1 MTDLDLSEWIEMCL
15 HKIYTGPHAE
25 EFIDGVREYE
35 ERIRKLEA
43 NAMANRVAIM
53 RLEAK
58 LEKAAEALVRIAL
71 SDLYSVEANAE
82 DQGAVT
88 LEYAHKSICNLART
102 TLAELKGQ
110 GDES

>member
-15 HKIYTGPHAE
+15 HFKSVKIYTGPHAE

-43 NAMANRVAIM
+43 
-53 RLEAK
+53 K
-58 LEKAAEALVRIAL
+58 LSESEALLAKTVDNIENLIIAIAMGW
-71 SDLYSVEANAE
+71 DLEGVVAE
-82 DQGAVT
+82 
-88 LEYAHKSICNLART
+88 ART

-110 GDES
+110 DDE

>member
-43 NAMANRVAIM
+43 KLAKAVDNIENLIIAIAMGWDLEGVVA
-53 RLEAK
+53 E
-58 LEKAAEALVRIAL
+58 
-71 SDLYSVEANAE
+71 
-82 DQGAVT
+82 
-88 LEYAHKSICNLART
+88 ART
-102 TLAELKGQ
+102 TLEELEGQ
-110 GDES
+110 DDE

>member
-43 NAMANRVAIM
+43 
-53 RLEAK
+53 K
-58 LEKAAEALVRIAL
+58 LSESEALLAKA
-71 SDLYSVEANAE
+71 VEALDGMVGLFSADNLLLRGTHLNMELTNARN
-82 DQGAVT
+82 T
-88 LEYAHKSICNLART
+88 LSELRRT
-102 TLAELKGQ
+102 RR
-110 GDES
+110 

>member
-15 HKIYTGPHAE
+15 HFKSVKIYTGPHAE

-43 NAMANRVAIM
+43 
-53 RLEAK
+53 K
-58 LEKAAEALVRIAL
+58 LSESEALLAKAMEHVA
-71 SDLYSVEANAE
+71 DYSNDPHLVEWANA
-82 DQGAVT
+82 
-88 LEYAHKSICNLART
+88 

-110 GDES
+110 K

>member
-43 NAMANRVAIM
+43 
-53 RLEAK
+53 K
-58 LEKAAEALVRIAL
+58 LEKAVEALDDMVGLFAADNLLLRVPYL
-71 SDLYSVEANAE
+71 
-82 DQGAVT
+82 
-88 LEYAHKSICNLART
+88 LELDNART
-102 TLAELKGQ
+102 TLEELKGQ
-110 GDES
+110 DDE